1 MVTAERVIDRLL
13 ASEEPA
19 IRFKTRVHVL
29 KESVNNRRIRA
40 LQHEIR
46 SSSRVRRLLSG
57 RDASGRLRGRG
68 VYDKWRGAHWVLA
81 TLADIGYPR
90 GDKSLQPMRDQL
102 MERWLNRESFY
113 EEFEADT
120 KAGSY
125 GRRGVPI
132 IQGRH
137 RRCASQ
143 QGNALFSVLTLGL
156 EDSRAE
162 HLVERL
168 LHWQWPDGG
177 WNCDRNPEA
186 LHSSFMESILPL
198 RALSLFARTTGHFKA
213 RRAAKRAAEIFLGRK
228 LFRRRSNDAVMRR
241 EFVALHY
248 PLYWH
253 YDVLHG
259 LKVMTEAGFIDD
271 PRCSDALDLL
281 ESKRLPGGGFA
292 ADARH
297 YSTSASAKGGVEW
310 VDWGGTSKQRE
321 NEWVTVDAL
330 AVLQSAGRYRSS

>member
-1 MVTAERVIDRLL
+1 MVRAERVIDRLL

-29 KESVNNRRIRA
+29 KESANDPRIRA
-40 LQHEIR
+40 LQEEIR
-46 SSSRVRRLLSG
+46 KSSRVRRLLSG

-81 TLADIGYPR
+81 ALADIGYPR
-90 GDKSLQPMRDQL
+90 ADKSLRPMRDQVL
-102 MERWLNRESFY
+102 DRWLNNESFY

-125 GRRGVPI
+125 GRQGVPVI
-132 IQGRH
+132 RERH

-143 QGNALFSVLTLGL
+143 QGNALFSILALGL
-156 EDSRAE
+156 EDTRGE

-186 LHSSFMESILPL
+186 RHSSFMESILPL
-198 RALSLFARTTGHFKA
+198 RALSLFARTTGHLEA
-213 RRAAKRAAEIFLGRK
+213 RRAAHRAAEIFLERK
-228 LFRRRSNDAVMRR
+228 LFRRRANNTVMRR

-253 YDVLHG
+253 YDILHG
-259 LKVMTEAGFIDD
+259 LKVMAEAGFIGD

-281 ESKRLPGGGFA
+281 ESKRLPSGGFA

-297 YSTSASAKGGVEW
+297 YSTSTSAKGGVEW
-310 VDWGGTSKQRE
+310 VDWGGTSKQKE

-330 AVLQSAGRYRSS
+330 AVLRAAGRL